1 MMSPEEIMSQAS
13 SPGRSS
19 GMSRRKK
26 YLIAAGILAVVLV
39 IVIPV
44 AIVLDR
50 NAQENAAI
58 AALRTYVADALKII
72 NVDSSGLADSS
83 TYQGKAFNWLYFDN
97 PNLNS
102 MDRTQLLQRYALAAF
117 YYSTYQVATAYTPNP
132 PIWVSNSRWLSTDR
146 ACEWAGIQCNTR
158 ERVNGISLE
167 SNALT
172 GKIPPDLAL
181 LRENLLTLDL
191 TTNLIYMEPEDLEF
205 LGSFTKLESL
215 LLDDNYIYTE
225 DGLPSSLGGCTNLL
239 KLRLS
244 YNLMGGQL
252 PDDVFS
258 KMTKLQHLEIESN
271 FFTGTLPVTI
281 GALESLTYVYMR
293 RNDMVFNLDFL
304 KSGEMKNLFALWLD
318 ANDVTGTIP
327 TEVGKLTELASLSL
341 TNGTLTGRIPTELGS
356 ISELR
361 RVWLYNNQ
369 LTGVI
374 PSTIQNLAKLE
385 VFEVQ
390 DNKLVGNM
398 PQGVCKNVRDKE
410 YLHKSLIADCGEV
423 NCTACCT
430 NTC

>member
-1 MMSPEEIMSQAS
+1 MSPEEIMSQAS

-26 YLIAAGILAVVLV
+26 YLIAAGILALVLV

-44 AIVLDR
+44 AIAVDR

-83 TYQGKAFNWLYFDN
+83 TYQGKAFNWLYFEN

-132 PIWVSNSRWLSTDR
+132 PIWGSNSRWLSTDR

-158 ERVNGISLE
+158 ERVNGIVLD
-167 SNALT
+167 SNSLT

-191 TTNLIYMEPEDLEF
+191 TTNFIYMEPEDLEF
-205 LGSFTKLESL
+205 LGSFNKLETL

-225 DGLPSSLGGCTNLL
+225 DGLPSSWGGCTDLI

-258 KMTKLQHLEIESN
+258 KLTKLTHLEIESN
-271 FFTGTLPVTI
+271 FFTGTMPVTI
-281 GALESLTYVYMR
+281 GALESLLYVYMR
-293 RNDMVFNLDFL
+293 RNDMEFNLDFI

-318 ANDVTGTIP
+318 ANDLTGTIP
-327 TEVGKLTELASLSL
+327 TEFGKLTGLASLSL
-341 TNGTLTGRIPTELGS
+341 TNGTLTGTIPTELGS

-369 LTGVI
+369 LRGVV
-374 PSTIQNLAKLE
+374 PSTIQNLTKLE

-390 DNKLVGNM
+390 DNDLVGSM
-398 PQGVCKNVRDKE
+398 PPGVCKNVRASGYQNKA
-410 YLHKSLIADCGEV
+410 LIADCGEV
-423 NCTACCT
+423 NCTCCT
-430 NTC
+430 KSC

>member
-1 MMSPEEIMSQAS
+1 MSPEEIMSQAS

-26 YLIAAGILAVVLV
+26 YLIAAGILALVLV

-44 AIVLDR
+44 AIAVDR

-83 TYQGKAFNWLYFDN
+83 TYQGKAFNWLYFEN

-132 PIWVSNSRWLSTDR
+132 PIWGSNSRWLSTDR

-158 ERVNGISLE
+158 ERVNGIVLD
-167 SNALT
+167 SNSLT

-191 TTNLIYMEPEDLEF
+191 TTNFIYMEPEDLEF
-205 LGSFTKLESL
+205 LGSFNKLETL

-225 DGLPSSLGGCTNLL
+225 DGLPSSWGGCTDLI

-258 KMTKLQHLEIESN
+258 KLTKLTHLEIESN
-271 FFTGTLPVTI
+271 FFTGTMPVTI
-281 GALESLTYVYMR
+281 GALESLLYVYMR
-293 RNDMVFNLDFL
+293 RNDMEFNLDFI

-318 ANDVTGTIP
+318 ANDLTGTIP
-327 TEVGKLTELASLSL
+327 TEFGKLTGLASLSL
-341 TNGTLTGRIPTELGS
+341 TNGTLTGTIPTELGS

-369 LTGVI
+369 LRGVV
-374 PSTIQNLAKLE
+374 PSTIQNLTKLE

-390 DNKLVGNM
+390 DNDLVGSM
-398 PQGVCKNVRDKE
+398 PPGVCKNVRASG
-410 YLHKSLIADCGEV
+410 YQHMSLVADCGEV
-423 NCTACCT
+423 NCTCCT
-430 NTC
+430 KSC

>member
-1 MMSPEEIMSQAS
+1 MSPEEIMSQAS

-26 YLIAAGILAVVLV
+26 YLIAAGILALVLV

-44 AIVLDR
+44 AIAVDR

-83 TYQGKAFNWLYFDN
+83 TYQGKAFNWLYFEN

-132 PIWVSNSRWLSTDR
+132 PIWGSNSRWLSTDR

-158 ERVNGISLE
+158 ERVNGIVLD
-167 SNALT
+167 SNSLT

-191 TTNLIYMEPEDLEF
+191 TTNFIYMEPEDLEF
-205 LGSFTKLESL
+205 LGSFNKLETL

-225 DGLPSSLGGCTNLL
+225 DGLPSSWGGCTDLI

-258 KMTKLQHLEIESN
+258 KLTKLTHLEIESN
-271 FFTGTLPVTI
+271 FFTGTMPVTI
-281 GALESLTYVYMR
+281 GTLESLIYVYMR
-293 RNDMVFNLDFL
+293 RNDMEFNLDFI
-304 KSGEMKNLFALWLD
+304 KSGKMKNL
-318 ANDVTGTIP
+318 
-327 TEVGKLTELASLSL
+327 
-341 TNGTLTGRIPTELGS
+341 
-356 ISELR
+356 
-361 RVWLYNNQ
+361 
-369 LTGVI
+369 
-374 PSTIQNLAKLE
+374 
-385 VFEVQ
+385 
-390 DNKLVGNM
+390 
-398 PQGVCKNVRDKE
+398 CK
-410 YLHKSLIADCGEV
+410 
-423 NCTACCT
+423 
-430 NTC
+430 